1 MVNNKSK
8 SMLLML
14 VLSVAI
20 VGCSKKEEVSSANIE
35 NAVPVQVDVVKEGT
49 VDAKAGI
56 SGKLAPNESVQ
67 VAPKVNGKITKIH
80 VSLGQQVKQ
89 GDLLFDLDQSD
100 LANAVK
106 QAQAAVSVA
115 AANLKQAENSSIQGV
130 NQAEGS
136 VVQTNNSILQ
146 AQNGLAQAQVGLT
159 QAQQSYQDAI
169 TNEQRVRQLFDAGAV
184 PTVEMEKAETAV
196 KNAETAVKNAE
207 LAVKNAETNISNAQS
222 SYENAQKSLKS
233 AQSKTA
239 VEVARASLNQAQVN
253 LQNARDQLANASVRA
268 PISGVVSLV
277 DGATG
282 QMASPQMA
290 VVHIVNIDPM
300 IVKANLSENE
310 LTTVSLGNKVAL
322 EIPALKKNLEAT
334 VSAISPV
341 MDSQLKAYP
350 IEISIPNPTGEL
362 KADMV
367 VNVKVSSASTVAKSL
382 VIPRKAVIEEQG
394 KRYVYKLDGDVA
406 TKVEVQTGQETSE
419 SVEILS
425 GLQLQDQVVVK
436 GQTLL
441 QDGSRIQIQDVK

>member
-1 MVNNKSK
+1 MVNNKTK

-14 VLSVAI
+14 ALSLAI
-20 VGCSKKEEVSSANIE
+20 VGCSKKEEVSSANE
-35 NAVPVQVDVVKEGT
+35 ETAVPVQVDVVREGT

-67 VAPKVNGKITKIH
+67 VAPKVSGKIAKIH
-80 VSLGQQVKQ
+80 VTLGQQVKQ

-100 LANAVK
+100 LDNAVK
-106 QAQAAVSVA
+106 QAQASVSVA
-115 AANLKQAENSSIQGV
+115 AANLKQAESSSSQGI

-136 VVQTNNSILQ
+136 VVQLQNSITQ
-146 AQNGLAQAQVGLT
+146 AQNGLT
-159 QAQQSYQDAI
+159 QAQQSYQDAL
-169 TNEQRVRQLFDAGAV
+169 TNEQRVRQLFEAGAV
-184 PTVEMEKAETAV
+184 PTVEMEKAETG
-196 KNAETAVKNAE
+196 VKNAE
-207 LAVKNAETNISNAQS
+207 LALKNAETNIANAQS
-222 SYENAQKSLKS
+222 SYENAQKTLKN

-253 LQNARDQLANASVRA
+253 LQNAREQLANASVRA

-277 DGATG
+277 QGATG

-290 VVHIVNIDPM
+290 VVHLVNMDPM

-310 LTTVSLGNKVAL
+310 LTTVTLGNKVAL
-322 EIPALKKNLEAT
+322 EIPALEKNLNAT

-367 VNVKVSSASTVAKSL
+367 VNVKVSSTDAQAKSL
-382 VIPRKAVIEEQG
+382 VIPRKAVMEEQG
-394 KRYVYKLDGDVA
+394 KRYVYKLEGDA
-406 TKVEVQTGQETSE
+406 AKKVEVQTGQETSE
-419 SVEILS
+419 LVEILE
-425 GLQLQDQVVVK
+425 GLALKDQVVVK

-441 QDGSRIQIQDVK
+441 QDGSKVEIQDIK